1 MRLALTKLLCGI
13 VALGLSLQGI
23 AALDSQSAQGDGNQA
38 RVFITASYKN
48 GLPLG
53 LTSSDI
59 AVAIDKRPAHV
70 TDIRPAKDDPLLFAL
85 LVDVSKSDGEEA
97 KTIRELGV
105 QLFRALAVRGNQ
117 GYLVVF
123 NDRAAMSQTPMSP
136 ERAELNLN
144 AIKFDKGTAIYDAI
158 EQTARYKFGSPEN
171 AKNPRRVIVLISDGE
186 DNASH
191 INHTT
196 AEEAAQKQGVAIFP
210 VLIPSTFT
218 GPARRG
224 PDRMNEFSRT
234 TGGRLVTVER
244 IPDAVQSLLS
254 AVDEQWVMSF
264 VPAQGGDQKL
274 HALQVK
280 SGAKNVKISA
290 PSQVF
295 LP

>member
-1 MRLALTKLLCGI
+1 MRLTLTNLLCGI
-13 VALGLSLQGI
+13 VALGLSLPGI
-23 AALDSQSAQGDGNQA
+23 AAQDSQSAQGDGKRA
-38 RVFITASYKN
+38 RVFITASPKN
-48 GLPLG
+48 GLPSG

-59 AVAIDKRPAHV
+59 TVSIDKRPAHT

-117 GYLVVF
+117 GYLVLF
-123 NDRAAMSQTPMSP
+123 NDRVAMSQTPMSP

-144 AIKFDKGTAIYDAI
+144 AIKFDRGTAIYDAI
-158 EQTARYKFGSPEN
+158 EQTATYKFGSPEN

-191 INHTT
+191 IDHKK

-218 GPARRG
+218 GPVRRG

-234 TGGRLVTVER
+234 TGGRSVTVEK

-254 AVDEQWVMSF
+254 AVDEQWVISF

-274 HALQVK
+274 HTLQVK
-280 SGAKNVKISA
+280 SEANNVKVSA